1 MKKRT
6 LFFLSVCAVA
16 LNGYVVHADS
26 LEAPSQLVTVP
37 NLPGTGGQLTVVEEA
52 GQMKAILSNITGE
65 IVGVTGQFKS
75 EKNTGKTIAFTIDAS
90 GQYVAYLDRSS
101 FSDEDRT
108 FTLALTVNLIDG
120 SAHNID
126 DYSFNWVK
134 VAENTNDD
142 SDLIENTS
150 ATVASKPVSS
160 GTVVDSVEK
169 DSSSSASETQSSST
183 ASSSLAATVTD
194 SSNATTASTLT
205 STQTTSSVGSQ
216 LRSASLMRIA
226 TNSSSQTS
234 AVTKASQI
242 DQTLE
247 LKYTGSINS
256 GEVIK
261 FAVWSDENG
270 QDDIVWYNADQTGA
284 AYADLRKHRDY
295 GKYNI
300 HTYVNRNGKMVYLNE
315 IVVDVKASGT
325 VTIENVNDAKGT
337 FDVRVTNI
345 SSPKDIASVILP
357 TWSQS
362 DDLRWYEATRQSD
375 GSYKLTVNKKDH
387 QYRTGTYT
395 VHLYYKDSSGG
406 LTGVGGTTTRLTE
419 VKPTGTIT
427 IENVN
432 DAQGTFDVRV
442 TNISSPKDIA
452 SVILPTWSQS
462 DDLRWYEATRQ
473 SDGSYKLT
481 VNKKDHQYRTGTYTV
496 HLYYKDSSGGLKGV
510 GGTTTRLTEVKPTGT
525 ITIENVNDAQGTFD
539 VRVTN
544 ISSPKDIASV
554 ILPTW
559 SQSDDLRW
567 YEATRQSDGSYKLTV
582 NKKDHQYRTGT
593 YTVHLYY
600 KDSSGGLTGV
610 GGTTTRLTEVKPTG
624 TITIE
629 NVNDAKGTFDVC
641 VTNIS
646 SPKDIAS
653 VILPT
658 WSQSDDLRW
667 YEATR
672 QSDGS
677 YKLTVNKKDHQ
688 YRTGTY
694 TVHLYYKDSSG
705 GLTGAGGTTT
715 RLTEV
720 KPTGTITIENVNDAQ
735 GTFDVRVT
743 NISSPKDIASVILP
757 TWSQSDDLRWY
768 EATRQSDGS
777 YKLTVN
783 KKDHQYRTGAY
794 TVHLYYKDSSG
805 GLTGVGGTTTRLTEV
820 KPTGTITIE
829 NVNDAKG
836 TFDVRVTNISSPKDI
851 ASVILPTWSQSDD
864 LRWYEATRQSDGS
877 YKLTVNKK
885 DHQYR
890 TGTYTVHLY
899 YKDSS
904 GGLTGAGGTTTVLSE
919 VPVQRSYTVY
929 IDPGH
934 GGVDSGASY
943 GGVYEKNL
951 ALSVANKLKANL
963 IQLGY
968 QVLMTRTADYN
979 VDFKT
984 ERSKMANQSNAD
996 LFISIHFNATGLAS
1010 SNATGIETYW
1020 YQYDPEYQPKINA
1033 VMHNDPTRLAE
1044 SKILANQVQASLI
1057 SGTGAVNRGVR
1068 RETFA
1073 VLRET
1078 AIPAILVEL
1087 GFMDNPSDLQKIKQ
1101 DSYQTKLANALAQG
1115 IDNWYGAVGGKPTSG
1130 TSTQKKSTE
1139 QSQMTVSQQSFF
1151 NNILPAIQQVSQK
1164 NSIVTSVM
1172 LAQSILESGWGTSQL
1187 ATNAY
1192 NIFGIKAD
1200 SSWKGNTY
1208 TVQTKE
1214 VVNGKTITVE
1224 KQFRAYKSLLESIS
1238 DYGSFF
1244 TSTAWRIKNY
1254 ASFLQATNYETA
1266 LTSLLASGYA
1276 TDPAYAEKLKSL
1288 IQRYG
1293 LDQYD
1298 LN

>member
-75 EKNTGKTIAFTIDAS
+75 ETNTGKTIAFTIDAS
-90 GQYVAYLDRSS
+90 GQYVAYLDRTS
-101 FSDEDRT
+101 FSDEDQA
-108 FTLALTVNLIDG
+108 FTLALTANLIDG
-120 SAHNID
+120 SAHNLD

-142 SDLIENTS
+142 SDLIENTN
-150 ATVASKPVSS
+150 ATEASKPVSS
-160 GTVVDSVEK
+160 GTVVDSVEN

-183 ASSSLAATVTD
+183 ASSSLVTTVTD
-194 SSNATTASTLT
+194 SSNATSASTLT

-226 TNSSSQTS
+226 VNSSAQSS

-247 LKYTGSINS
+247 LKYTSSINS

-284 AYADLRKHRDY
+284 AYVDLRKHRDY

-325 VTIENVNDAKGT
+325 ITISNVDSQTGSFDITISNITAPRGLTKVYVPTWTEAGGQDDIKWYEANRESDGSYKLTVNKVNHKSEVGNYQIHVYYRGEDGSMTGIGATTVNLPELKASGTVTAINVNDQAGSYEVKISNVIAPKGLNK
-337 FDVRVTNI
+337 VYV
-345 SSPKDIASVILP
+345 P
-357 TWSQS
+357 TWSEAGGQDDIVWHEAERQTDGTYLAKITKSAHKNGTGKYISHVYYQS
-362 DDLRWYEATRQSD
+362 LDGSVTGIGATTVNMPELKASGTVTAINVNDQAGSYEVKISNVVAPKGIRKVFVPTWTEAGGQDDIVWHEAQLQTDGTYLAKISKSEHKNGTGKYISHVYCQSLDGTLTAIGATSITIQELKASGTISISNVDANAGSFDVTISNITAPRGLTKVYVPTWTEAGGQDDIKWHEANRQSD
-375 GSYKLTVNKKDH
+375 GSYKLTVNKAQHKNEVGNYQVHVYYRGKDGSMTGIGATTVNMPELKASGTVTAINVNDQAGSYEVKISNVVAPRGLYKVFVPTWTETGGQDDIVWH
-387 QYRTGTYT
+387 EAQLQSDGTYLAKIT
-395 VHLYYKDSSGG
+395 KSEHKNGSGIYVSHVYYRMLDGSM
-406 LTGVGGTTTRLTE
+406 LAVGGTQVE
-419 VKPTGTIT
+419 
-427 IENVN
+427 
-432 DAQGTFDVRV
+432 
-442 TNISSPKDIA
+442 
-452 SVILPTWSQS
+452 LPS
-462 DDLRWYEATRQ
+462 A
-473 SDGSYKLT
+473 
-481 VNKKDHQYRTGTYTV
+481 
-496 HLYYKDSSGGLKGV
+496 
-510 GGTTTRLTEVKPTGT
+510 
-525 ITIENVNDAQGTFD
+525 
-539 VRVTN
+539 
-544 ISSPKDIASV
+544 
-554 ILPTW
+554 
-559 SQSDDLRW
+559 
-567 YEATRQSDGSYKLTV
+567 
-582 NKKDHQYRTGT
+582 
-593 YTVHLYY
+593 
-600 KDSSGGLTGV
+600 
-610 GGTTTRLTEVKPTG
+610 
-624 TITIE
+624 
-629 NVNDAKGTFDVC
+629 
-641 VTNIS
+641 
-646 SPKDIAS
+646 
-653 VILPT
+653 
-658 WSQSDDLRW
+658 
-667 YEATR
+667 
-672 QSDGS
+672 
-677 YKLTVNKKDHQ
+677 
-688 YRTGTY
+688 
-694 TVHLYYKDSSG
+694 
-705 GLTGAGGTTT
+705 
-715 RLTEV
+715 
-720 KPTGTITIENVNDAQ
+720 
-735 GTFDVRVT
+735 
-743 NISSPKDIASVILP
+743 
-757 TWSQSDDLRWY
+757 
-768 EATRQSDGS
+768 
-777 YKLTVN
+777 
-783 KKDHQYRTGAY
+783 
-794 TVHLYYKDSSG
+794 
-805 GLTGVGGTTTRLTEV
+805 
-820 KPTGTITIE
+820 
-829 NVNDAKG
+829 
-836 TFDVRVTNISSPKDI
+836 
-851 ASVILPTWSQSDD
+851 
-864 LRWYEATRQSDGS
+864 
-877 YKLTVNKK
+877 
-885 DHQYR
+885 
-890 TGTYTVHLY
+890 
-899 YKDSS
+899 
-904 GGLTGAGGTTTVLSE
+904 
-919 VPVQRSYTVY
+919 RSYTIYV
-929 IDPGH
+929 DPGH

-1033 VMHNDPTRLAE
+1033 AMHNDLTRLDE
-1044 SKILANQVQASLI
+1044 SEILANQVQASLI

-1068 RETFA
+1068 RDTFA

-1087 GFMDNPSDLQKIKQ
+1087 GFMDNPSDLQKIKE
-1101 DSYQTKLANALAQG
+1101 DAYQTKLANALVQG

-1130 TSTQKKSTE
+1130 TYTQKKSTE
-1139 QSQMTVSQQSFF
+1139 QSQLTTSEQSFF

-1164 NSIVTSVM
+1164 KGIVTSVM

-1187 ATNAY
+1187 AKNAY

-1208 TVQTKE
+1208 TVHTKE

-1244 TSTAWRIKNY
+1244 TSTAWRTKNY
-1254 ASFLQATNYETA
+1254 ASFLQATNHETA

-1276 TDPAYAEKLKSL
+1276 TDPVYAEKLKSL

>member
-1 MKKRT
+1 MIQLSFGCVLNIDLNMGFKEEKVKKRT

-16 LNGYVVHADS
+16 LSGYVVHADS

-75 EKNTGKTIAFTIDAS
+75 ETNTGKTIAFTIDAS
-90 GQYVAYLDRSS
+90 GQYVAYLDRTS
-101 FSDEDRT
+101 FSNEDQE
-108 FTLALTVNLIDG
+108 FTLALTANLIDG
-120 SAHNID
+120 SAHNLD

-150 ATVASKPVSS
+150 ATEASKPVSS

-194 SSNATTASTLT
+194 SSKATSASTLT

-226 TNSSSQTS
+226 TNSSAQSI

-315 IVVDVKASGT
+315 IVIDVKASGT
-325 VTIENVNDAKGT
+325 VTISNVDSQTGS
-337 FDVRVTNI
+337 FDVTISNI
-345 SSPKDIASVILP
+345 TAPRGLTKVYVP
-357 TWSQS
+357 TWTEAGGQ
-362 DDLRWYEATRQSD
+362 DDIKWYEANRQSD
-375 GSYKLTVNKKDH
+375 GSYKLTVNKVNHKSEVGNYQVH
-387 QYRTGTYT
+387 VYYRGEDGSMTGIGATT
-395 VHLYYKDSSGG
+395 VNLPELKASG
-406 LTGVGGTTTRLTE
+406 TVTA
-419 VKPTGTIT
+419 I
-427 IENVN
+427 NVN
-432 DAQGTFDVRV
+432 DQTGSYEVK
-442 TNISSPKDIA
+442 ISNVIAPKGLNK
-452 SVILPTWSQS
+452 VYVPTWTEAGGQ
-462 DDLRWYEATRQ
+462 DDIVWHEAERQ
-473 SDGSYKLT
+473 SDGSYLAKIT
-481 VNKKDHQYRTGTYTV
+481 KSEHKNGTGKYISHVYYRMLDGSM
-496 HLYYKDSSGGLKGV
+496 LAV
-510 GGTTTRLTEVKPTGT
+510 GGTQVE
-525 ITIENVNDAQGTFD
+525 
-539 VRVTN
+539 
-544 ISSPKDIASV
+544 
-554 ILPTW
+554 LP
-559 SQSDDLRW
+559 S
-567 YEATRQSDGSYKLTV
+567 A
-582 NKKDHQYRTGT
+582 
-593 YTVHLYY
+593 
-600 KDSSGGLTGV
+600 
-610 GGTTTRLTEVKPTG
+610 
-624 TITIE
+624 
-629 NVNDAKGTFDVC
+629 
-641 VTNIS
+641 
-646 SPKDIAS
+646 
-653 VILPT
+653 
-658 WSQSDDLRW
+658 
-667 YEATR
+667 
-672 QSDGS
+672 
-677 YKLTVNKKDHQ
+677 
-688 YRTGTY
+688 
-694 TVHLYYKDSSG
+694 
-705 GLTGAGGTTT
+705 
-715 RLTEV
+715 
-720 KPTGTITIENVNDAQ
+720 
-735 GTFDVRVT
+735 
-743 NISSPKDIASVILP
+743 
-757 TWSQSDDLRWY
+757 
-768 EATRQSDGS
+768 
-777 YKLTVN
+777 
-783 KKDHQYRTGAY
+783 
-794 TVHLYYKDSSG
+794 
-805 GLTGVGGTTTRLTEV
+805 
-820 KPTGTITIE
+820 
-829 NVNDAKG
+829 
-836 TFDVRVTNISSPKDI
+836 
-851 ASVILPTWSQSDD
+851 
-864 LRWYEATRQSDGS
+864 
-877 YKLTVNKK
+877 
-885 DHQYR
+885 
-890 TGTYTVHLY
+890 
-899 YKDSS
+899 
-904 GGLTGAGGTTTVLSE
+904 
-919 VPVQRSYTVY
+919 RSYTIY

-934 GGVDSGASY
+934 GGGDSGASY
-943 GGVYEKNL
+943 DGVYEKNL

-968 QVLMTRTADYN
+968 QVLMTRTDDYN

-984 ERSKMANQSNAD
+984 ERSKMTNQSNAD
-996 LFISIHFNATGLAS
+996 LFISIHFNSTGSAS

-1033 VMHNDPTRLAE
+1033 AMHNDPTRLAE
-1044 SKILANQVQASLI
+1044 SEILANQVQTSLI

-1068 RETFA
+1068 RDTFA

-1087 GFMDNPSDLQKIKQ
+1087 GFMSNPSDLQKIKE
-1101 DSYQTKLANALAQG
+1101 DAYQTKLANALVQG
-1115 IDNWYGAVGGKPTSG
+1115 IDNWYGAVGSKPTSG

-1139 QSQMTVSQQSFF
+1139 QSQMTTSQQSFF
-1151 NNILPAIQQVSQK
+1151 NKILPAIQQVSQK

-1244 TSTAWRIKNY
+1244 TSTAWRMKNY

>member
-75 EKNTGKTIAFTIDAS
+75 ETNTGKTIAFTIDAS
-90 GQYVAYLDRSS
+90 GQYVAYLDRTS
-101 FSDEDRT
+101 FSNEDQA
-108 FTLALTVNLIDG
+108 FTLALTANLIDG
-120 SAHNID
+120 SAHNLD

-142 SDLIENTS
+142 SDLIENTNV
-150 ATVASKPVSS
+150 TEVSKPVSS

-169 DSSSSASETQSSST
+169 DSSSSASKTQSSST

-194 SSNATTASTLT
+194 SSNATSASTLT
-205 STQTTSSVGSQ
+205 STKTTSSVGSQ

-226 TNSSSQTS
+226 TNSSAQSS

-325 VTIENVNDAKGT
+325 ITISNVDSQTGSFDVTIS
-337 FDVRVTNI
+337 NI
-345 SSPKDIASVILP
+345 TAPRGLTKVYVP
-357 TWSQS
+357 TWTEAGGQ
-362 DDLRWYEATRQSD
+362 DDIKWYEANRESDGSYKLTVNKVNHKSEVGNYQVHVYYRGEDGRMTGIGATTVNLPELKASGTVTAINVNNQAGSYEVKISNVVAPKGIRKVFIPTWTEAGGQDDIVWHEAERQSDGSYLAKITKSAHKNGTGKYISHVYYQSLDGTLTAIGATSITIQELKASGTISISNVDANAGSFDVTISNITAPRGLTKVYVPTWTEAGGQDDIKWYEANRQSD
-375 GSYKLTVNKKDH
+375 GSYKLTVNKAQHKNEVGNYQVH
-387 QYRTGTYT
+387 VYYRGEDGSMTGIGATT
-395 VHLYYKDSSGG
+395 VNMPELKASGTISISNVDGNAGSFDITISNITAPRG
-406 LTGVGGTTTRLTE
+406 LTKVY
-419 VKPTGTIT
+419 V
-427 IENVN
+427 
-432 DAQGTFDVRV
+432 
-442 TNISSPKDIA
+442 
-452 SVILPTWSQS
+452 PTWTATGGQ
-462 DDLRWYEATRQ
+462 DDTKWYEANRQ
-473 SDGSYKLT
+473 SNGSYKLT
-481 VNKKDHQYRTGTYTV
+481 VNKAQHKNEVGNYQVHVYYRGEDGSMTGIGATSV
-496 HLYYKDSSGGLKGV
+496 DLPV
-510 GGTTTRLTEVKPTGT
+510 GGTQVE
-525 ITIENVNDAQGTFD
+525 
-539 VRVTN
+539 
-544 ISSPKDIASV
+544 
-554 ILPTW
+554 LP
-559 SQSDDLRW
+559 S
-567 YEATRQSDGSYKLTV
+567 A
-582 NKKDHQYRTGT
+582 
-593 YTVHLYY
+593 
-600 KDSSGGLTGV
+600 
-610 GGTTTRLTEVKPTG
+610 
-624 TITIE
+624 
-629 NVNDAKGTFDVC
+629 
-641 VTNIS
+641 
-646 SPKDIAS
+646 
-653 VILPT
+653 
-658 WSQSDDLRW
+658 
-667 YEATR
+667 
-672 QSDGS
+672 
-677 YKLTVNKKDHQ
+677 
-688 YRTGTY
+688 
-694 TVHLYYKDSSG
+694 
-705 GLTGAGGTTT
+705 
-715 RLTEV
+715 
-720 KPTGTITIENVNDAQ
+720 
-735 GTFDVRVT
+735 
-743 NISSPKDIASVILP
+743 
-757 TWSQSDDLRWY
+757 
-768 EATRQSDGS
+768 
-777 YKLTVN
+777 
-783 KKDHQYRTGAY
+783 
-794 TVHLYYKDSSG
+794 
-805 GLTGVGGTTTRLTEV
+805 
-820 KPTGTITIE
+820 
-829 NVNDAKG
+829 
-836 TFDVRVTNISSPKDI
+836 
-851 ASVILPTWSQSDD
+851 
-864 LRWYEATRQSDGS
+864 
-877 YKLTVNKK
+877 
-885 DHQYR
+885 
-890 TGTYTVHLY
+890 
-899 YKDSS
+899 
-904 GGLTGAGGTTTVLSE
+904 
-919 VPVQRSYTVY
+919 RSYTIY

-951 ALSVANKLKANL
+951 ALSVANKLKENL

-996 LFISIHFNATGLAS
+996 LFISIHFNATGLKVTG
-1010 SNATGIETYW
+1010 TGIETYW
-1020 YQYDPEYQPKINA
+1020 YQYDPEYQSKINA
-1033 VMHNDPTRLAE
+1033 AMHNDPTRLAE
-1044 SKILANQVQASLI
+1044 SEILANQVQASLI

-1115 IDNWYGAVGGKPTSG
+1115 IDNWYGAVGSKPTSG

-1139 QSQMTVSQQSFF
+1139 QSQMTTSQQSFF

-1293 LDQYD
+1293 MHQYD

>member
-1 MKKRT
+1 MIQLSFGCVLNIDLNMGFEEEKVKKRT

-120 SAHNID
+120 SAHNLD

-134 VAENTNDD
+134 VAENTDDD

-150 ATVASKPVSS
+150 ATEASKPVSS

-194 SSNATTASTLT
+194 SSKATSASTLT

-226 TNSSSQTS
+226 TNSGAQTS
-234 AVTKASQI
+234 VVTKASQI

-325 VTIENVNDAKGT
+325 VTISNVYSQTGS
-337 FDVRVTNI
+337 FDVTISNI
-345 SSPKDIASVILP
+345 TAPRGLSKVLVP
-357 TWSQS
+357 TWTEAGGQ
-362 DDLRWYEATRQSD
+362 DDIIWHTAERQSD
-375 GSYKLTVNKKDH
+375 GSYKVTVPNSKHK
-387 QYRTGTYT
+387 YGTGKYHIHVYYQGTDGSMTY
-395 VHLYYKDSSGG
+395 VNQ
-406 LTGVGGTTTRLTE
+406 TTTNLPESSTKR
-419 VKPTGTIT
+419 TI
-427 IENVN
+427 
-432 DAQGTFDVRV
+432 
-442 TNISSPKDIA
+442 SDI
-452 SVILPTWSQS
+452 T
-462 DDLRWYEATRQ
+462 
-473 SDGSYKLT
+473 
-481 VNKKDHQYRTGTYTV
+481 
-496 HLYYKDSSGGLKGV
+496 
-510 GGTTTRLTEVKPTGT
+510 
-525 ITIENVNDAQGTFD
+525 
-539 VRVTN
+539 
-544 ISSPKDIASV
+544 
-554 ILPTW
+554 
-559 SQSDDLRW
+559 
-567 YEATRQSDGSYKLTV
+567 
-582 NKKDHQYRTGT
+582 
-593 YTVHLYY
+593 
-600 KDSSGGLTGV
+600 
-610 GGTTTRLTEVKPTG
+610 
-624 TITIE
+624 
-629 NVNDAKGTFDVC
+629 
-641 VTNIS
+641 
-646 SPKDIAS
+646 
-653 VILPT
+653 
-658 WSQSDDLRW
+658 
-667 YEATR
+667 
-672 QSDGS
+672 
-677 YKLTVNKKDHQ
+677 
-688 YRTGTY
+688 
-694 TVHLYYKDSSG
+694 
-705 GLTGAGGTTT
+705 
-715 RLTEV
+715 
-720 KPTGTITIENVNDAQ
+720 
-735 GTFDVRVT
+735 
-743 NISSPKDIASVILP
+743 
-757 TWSQSDDLRWY
+757 
-768 EATRQSDGS
+768 
-777 YKLTVN
+777 
-783 KKDHQYRTGAY
+783 
-794 TVHLYYKDSSG
+794 
-805 GLTGVGGTTTRLTEV
+805 
-820 KPTGTITIE
+820 
-829 NVNDAKG
+829 
-836 TFDVRVTNISSPKDI
+836 
-851 ASVILPTWSQSDD
+851 
-864 LRWYEATRQSDGS
+864 
-877 YKLTVNKK
+877 
-885 DHQYR
+885 
-890 TGTYTVHLY
+890 
-899 YKDSS
+899 
-904 GGLTGAGGTTTVLSE
+904 
-919 VPVQRSYTVY
+919 RSYTVY

-943 GGVYEKNL
+943 GGVQEKNL

-984 ERSKMANQSNAD
+984 ERSQMANQSNAD
-996 LFISIHFNATGLAS
+996 LFISIHFNATGLPS
-1010 SNATGIETYW
+1010 SDATGIETYW

-1033 VMHNDPTRLAE
+1033 AMHNDPTRLAE
-1044 SKILANQVQASLI
+1044 SEILANQVQTSLI

-1068 RETFA
+1068 RDTFA

-1087 GFMDNPSDLQKIKQ
+1087 GFMDNPSDLQKINQ

-1115 IDNWYGAVGGKPTSG
+1115 IDNWYGAVGSKPTSG

-1139 QSQMTVSQQSFF
+1139 QSQMTTSQQSFF
-1151 NNILPAIQQVSQK
+1151 NKILPAIQQVSQK

-1238 DYGSFF
+1238 DYGNFF
-1244 TSTAWRIKNY
+1244 TSTAWRTKNY
-1254 ASFLQATNYETA
+1254 QRFLQATNYETA

>member
-75 EKNTGKTIAFTIDAS
+75 ETNTGKTIAFTIDAS
-90 GQYVAYLDRSS
+90 GQYVAYLDRTS
-101 FSDEDRT
+101 FSDEDQA
-108 FTLALTVNLIDG
+108 FTLALTANLIDG
-120 SAHNID
+120 SAHNLD

-142 SDLIENTS
+142 SDLIENTN
-150 ATVASKPVSS
+150 ATEASKPVSS

-194 SSNATTASTLT
+194 SSNVTSASTLT

-226 TNSSSQTS
+226 ANSSAQSS

-261 FAVWSDENG
+261 FAVWSDEKG

-284 AYADLRKHRDY
+284 AYVDLRKHRDY

-325 VTIENVNDAKGT
+325 ITISNVDSQTGSFDITISNITAPRGLTKVYVPTWTEAGGQDDIKWYEANRESDGSYKLTVNKVNHKSEVGNYQIHVYYRGEDGSMTGIGATTVNLLELKASGTVTAINVNDQAGSYEVKISNVIAPKGLNKVYVPTWTEAGGQDDIVWHEAERQTDGTYLAKITKSAHKNGT
-337 FDVRVTNI
+337 GKYISHVYYQSLDGSVTGIGATTVNMPELKASGTVTAINVNDQAGSYEVKISNVVAPKGIRKVFVPTWTEAGGQDDIVWHEAQLQTDGTYLAKISKSEHKNGTGKYISHVYCQSLDGTLTAIGATSITIQELKASGTISISNVDANAGSFDVTISNI
-345 SSPKDIASVILP
+345 TAPRGLTKVYVP
-357 TWSQS
+357 TWTEAGGQ
-362 DDLRWYEATRQSD
+362 DDIKWHEANRQSD
-375 GSYKLTVNKKDH
+375 GSYKLTVNKAQHKNEVGNYQVHVYYRGKDGSMTGIGATTVNMPELKASGTVTAINVNDQAGSYEVKISNVVAPRGLYKVFVPTWTETGGQDDIVWH
-387 QYRTGTYT
+387 EAQLQSDGTYLAKIT
-395 VHLYYKDSSGG
+395 KSEHKNGSGIYVSHVYYRMLDGSM
-406 LTGVGGTTTRLTE
+406 LAVGGTQVE
-419 VKPTGTIT
+419 
-427 IENVN
+427 
-432 DAQGTFDVRV
+432 
-442 TNISSPKDIA
+442 
-452 SVILPTWSQS
+452 LPS
-462 DDLRWYEATRQ
+462 A
-473 SDGSYKLT
+473 
-481 VNKKDHQYRTGTYTV
+481 
-496 HLYYKDSSGGLKGV
+496 
-510 GGTTTRLTEVKPTGT
+510 
-525 ITIENVNDAQGTFD
+525 
-539 VRVTN
+539 
-544 ISSPKDIASV
+544 
-554 ILPTW
+554 
-559 SQSDDLRW
+559 
-567 YEATRQSDGSYKLTV
+567 
-582 NKKDHQYRTGT
+582 
-593 YTVHLYY
+593 
-600 KDSSGGLTGV
+600 
-610 GGTTTRLTEVKPTG
+610 
-624 TITIE
+624 
-629 NVNDAKGTFDVC
+629 
-641 VTNIS
+641 
-646 SPKDIAS
+646 
-653 VILPT
+653 
-658 WSQSDDLRW
+658 
-667 YEATR
+667 
-672 QSDGS
+672 
-677 YKLTVNKKDHQ
+677 
-688 YRTGTY
+688 
-694 TVHLYYKDSSG
+694 
-705 GLTGAGGTTT
+705 
-715 RLTEV
+715 
-720 KPTGTITIENVNDAQ
+720 
-735 GTFDVRVT
+735 
-743 NISSPKDIASVILP
+743 
-757 TWSQSDDLRWY
+757 
-768 EATRQSDGS
+768 
-777 YKLTVN
+777 
-783 KKDHQYRTGAY
+783 
-794 TVHLYYKDSSG
+794 
-805 GLTGVGGTTTRLTEV
+805 
-820 KPTGTITIE
+820 
-829 NVNDAKG
+829 
-836 TFDVRVTNISSPKDI
+836 
-851 ASVILPTWSQSDD
+851 
-864 LRWYEATRQSDGS
+864 
-877 YKLTVNKK
+877 
-885 DHQYR
+885 
-890 TGTYTVHLY
+890 
-899 YKDSS
+899 
-904 GGLTGAGGTTTVLSE
+904 
-919 VPVQRSYTVY
+919 RSYTIYV
-929 IDPGH
+929 DPGH

-1033 VMHNDPTRLAE
+1033 AMHNDLTRLDE
-1044 SKILANQVQASLI
+1044 SEILANQVQASLI

-1068 RETFA
+1068 RDTFA

-1087 GFMDNPSDLQKIKQ
+1087 GFMDNPSDLQKIKE
-1101 DSYQTKLANALAQG
+1101 DAYQTKLANALVQG

-1130 TSTQKKSTE
+1130 TYTQKKSTE
-1139 QSQMTVSQQSFF
+1139 QSQLTTSEQSFF

-1164 NSIVTSVM
+1164 KGIVTSVM

-1187 ATNAY
+1187 AKNAY

-1208 TVQTKE
+1208 TVHTKE

-1244 TSTAWRIKNY
+1244 TSTAWRTKNY
-1254 ASFLQATNYETA
+1254 ASFLQATNHETA

-1276 TDPAYAEKLKSL
+1276 TDPVYAEKLKSL

>member
-1 MKKRT
+1 MIQLSFGCVLNIDLNMGFEEEKVKKRT

-16 LNGYVVHADS
+16 LSGYVVHADS

-52 GQMKAILSNITGE
+52 GQIKAILSNITGE

-75 EKNTGKTIAFTIDAS
+75 EMNTGKTIAFTIDAS

-120 SAHNID
+120 SAHNLD

-134 VAENTNDD
+134 VAENTDDD

-150 ATVASKPVSS
+150 ATEASKPVSS

-183 ASSSLAATVTD
+183 ANSSLAATVTD

-226 TNSSSQTS
+226 TNSGTQTS

-325 VTIENVNDAKGT
+325 VTISNVDSQTGS
-337 FDVRVTNI
+337 FDVTISNI
-345 SSPKDIASVILP
+345 TAPRGLTKVYVP
-357 TWSQS
+357 TWTEAGGQ
-362 DDLRWYEATRQSD
+362 DDIKWYEANRQSD
-375 GSYKLTVNKKDH
+375 GSYKLTVNKINHKSEVGNYQVH
-387 QYRTGTYT
+387 VYYRGEDGSMTGIGATT
-395 VHLYYKDSSGG
+395 VNLPELKESG
-406 LTGVGGTTTRLTE
+406 TVTA
-419 VKPTGTIT
+419 I
-427 IENVN
+427 NVN
-432 DAQGTFDVRV
+432 DQAGSYEVK
-442 TNISSPKDIA
+442 ISNVIAPKGLNK
-452 SVILPTWSQS
+452 VYVPTWTEAGGQ
-462 DDLRWYEATRQ
+462 DDIVWHEAERQ
-473 SDGSYKLT
+473 SDGSYLAKITKSEHKNGTGKYISHVYYQGLEGTLT
-481 VNKKDHQYRTGTYTV
+481 AIGATSITLPELKASGTVTAINVNDQAGSYEVKISNVVAPKGIRKIFVPTWTEAGGQDDIVWHEAQLQTDGTYLVKITKSEHKNGIGKYISHV
-496 HLYYKDSSGGLKGV
+496 YYQGLDGTLTAIGATSITLPELKTSGTITAINVNDQAGSYEVKISNVIAPKGLNKVYVPTWTEAGDQDDIVWHEAQLQSDGTYLAKITKSEHKNESGIYVSHVYYRMLDGSMLAV
-510 GGTTTRLTEVKPTGT
+510 GGTQVE
-525 ITIENVNDAQGTFD
+525 
-539 VRVTN
+539 
-544 ISSPKDIASV
+544 
-554 ILPTW
+554 LP
-559 SQSDDLRW
+559 S
-567 YEATRQSDGSYKLTV
+567 A
-582 NKKDHQYRTGT
+582 
-593 YTVHLYY
+593 
-600 KDSSGGLTGV
+600 
-610 GGTTTRLTEVKPTG
+610 
-624 TITIE
+624 
-629 NVNDAKGTFDVC
+629 
-641 VTNIS
+641 
-646 SPKDIAS
+646 
-653 VILPT
+653 
-658 WSQSDDLRW
+658 
-667 YEATR
+667 
-672 QSDGS
+672 
-677 YKLTVNKKDHQ
+677 
-688 YRTGTY
+688 
-694 TVHLYYKDSSG
+694 
-705 GLTGAGGTTT
+705 
-715 RLTEV
+715 
-720 KPTGTITIENVNDAQ
+720 
-735 GTFDVRVT
+735 
-743 NISSPKDIASVILP
+743 
-757 TWSQSDDLRWY
+757 
-768 EATRQSDGS
+768 
-777 YKLTVN
+777 
-783 KKDHQYRTGAY
+783 
-794 TVHLYYKDSSG
+794 
-805 GLTGVGGTTTRLTEV
+805 
-820 KPTGTITIE
+820 
-829 NVNDAKG
+829 
-836 TFDVRVTNISSPKDI
+836 
-851 ASVILPTWSQSDD
+851 
-864 LRWYEATRQSDGS
+864 
-877 YKLTVNKK
+877 
-885 DHQYR
+885 
-890 TGTYTVHLY
+890 
-899 YKDSS
+899 
-904 GGLTGAGGTTTVLSE
+904 
-919 VPVQRSYTVY
+919 RSYTIY

-968 QVLMTRTADYN
+968 QVLMTRTDDYS

-984 ERSKMANQSNAD
+984 ERSQMANQSNAD
-996 LFISIHFNATGLAS
+996 LFISIHFNATGLPS
-1010 SNATGIETYW
+1010 SDATGIETYW
-1020 YQYDPEYQPKINA
+1020 YQDDPEYQPKINA
-1033 VMHNDPTRLAE
+1033 TMHNDPTRLAE
-1044 SKILANQVQASLI
+1044 SEILANQVQTSLI

-1068 RETFA
+1068 RDTFA

-1087 GFMDNPSDLQKIKQ
+1087 GFMDNPSDLQKINQ

-1115 IDNWYGAVGGKPTSG
+1115 IDNWYGAVGSKPTSG

-1139 QSQMTVSQQSFF
+1139 QSQMTTSQQSFF
-1151 NNILPAIQQVSQK
+1151 NKILPAIQQVSQK

-1288 IQRYG
+1288 IQQYG

-1298 LN
+1298 

>member
-1 MKKRT
+1 MIQLSFGCVLNIDLNMGFEEEKVKKRT

-37 NLPGTGGQLTVVEEA
+37 NLPGTGGQLAVVEEA
-52 GQMKAILSNITGE
+52 GQMKAVLSNITGE
-65 IVGVTGQFKS
+65 IVGVTSQFKS
-75 EKNTGKTIAFTIDAS
+75 ETNTGKTIAFTIDAS
-90 GQYVAYLDRSS
+90 GQYVAYLDRTS
-101 FSDEDRT
+101 FSNEDQA
-108 FTLALTVNLIDG
+108 FTLALTANLIDG
-120 SAHNID
+120 SAHNLD

-134 VAENTNDD
+134 VAENTDDD

-150 ATVASKPVSS
+150 ATETSKPVSS

-169 DSSSSASETQSSST
+169 DSSSSASEIQSSST

-194 SSNATTASTLT
+194 SSKVTSASTMT

-226 TNSSSQTS
+226 TNSSAQYS

-284 AYADLRKHRDY
+284 AYVDLRKHRDY

-325 VTIENVNDAKGT
+325 ITISNVDSQTGSFDVTIS
-337 FDVRVTNI
+337 NI
-345 SSPKDIASVILP
+345 TAPRGLTKVYVP
-357 TWSQS
+357 TWTEAGGQ
-362 DDLRWYEATRQSD
+362 DDIKWYEANRQSD
-375 GSYKLTVNKKDH
+375 GSYKLTVNKAQHKNEVGNYQVH
-387 QYRTGTYT
+387 VYYRGEDGSMTGIGATS
-395 VHLYYKDSSGG
+395 VDLP
-406 LTGVGGTTTRLTE
+406 VGGTQVE
-419 VKPTGTIT
+419 
-427 IENVN
+427 
-432 DAQGTFDVRV
+432 
-442 TNISSPKDIA
+442 
-452 SVILPTWSQS
+452 LPS
-462 DDLRWYEATRQ
+462 A
-473 SDGSYKLT
+473 
-481 VNKKDHQYRTGTYTV
+481 
-496 HLYYKDSSGGLKGV
+496 
-510 GGTTTRLTEVKPTGT
+510 
-525 ITIENVNDAQGTFD
+525 
-539 VRVTN
+539 
-544 ISSPKDIASV
+544 
-554 ILPTW
+554 
-559 SQSDDLRW
+559 
-567 YEATRQSDGSYKLTV
+567 
-582 NKKDHQYRTGT
+582 
-593 YTVHLYY
+593 
-600 KDSSGGLTGV
+600 
-610 GGTTTRLTEVKPTG
+610 
-624 TITIE
+624 
-629 NVNDAKGTFDVC
+629 
-641 VTNIS
+641 
-646 SPKDIAS
+646 
-653 VILPT
+653 
-658 WSQSDDLRW
+658 
-667 YEATR
+667 
-672 QSDGS
+672 
-677 YKLTVNKKDHQ
+677 
-688 YRTGTY
+688 
-694 TVHLYYKDSSG
+694 
-705 GLTGAGGTTT
+705 
-715 RLTEV
+715 
-720 KPTGTITIENVNDAQ
+720 
-735 GTFDVRVT
+735 
-743 NISSPKDIASVILP
+743 
-757 TWSQSDDLRWY
+757 
-768 EATRQSDGS
+768 
-777 YKLTVN
+777 
-783 KKDHQYRTGAY
+783 
-794 TVHLYYKDSSG
+794 
-805 GLTGVGGTTTRLTEV
+805 
-820 KPTGTITIE
+820 
-829 NVNDAKG
+829 
-836 TFDVRVTNISSPKDI
+836 
-851 ASVILPTWSQSDD
+851 
-864 LRWYEATRQSDGS
+864 
-877 YKLTVNKK
+877 
-885 DHQYR
+885 
-890 TGTYTVHLY
+890 
-899 YKDSS
+899 
-904 GGLTGAGGTTTVLSE
+904 
-919 VPVQRSYTVY
+919 RSYTIY

-951 ALSVANKLKANL
+951 ALSVANKLKENL

-984 ERSKMANQSNAD
+984 ERSQMANQSNAD

-1033 VMHNDPTRLAE
+1033 AMHNDPTRLAE
-1044 SKILANQVQASLI
+1044 SEILANQVQASLI

-1087 GFMDNPSDLQKIKQ
+1087 GFMDNPSDLQKIKE
-1101 DSYQTKLANALAQG
+1101 DAYQTKLANALAQG
-1115 IDNWYGAVGGKPTSG
+1115 IDNWYGAVGSKPTSG

-1139 QSQMTVSQQSFF
+1139 QSQMTTSQQSFF
-1151 NNILPAIQQVSQK
+1151 NKILPAIQQVSQK

>member
-16 LNGYVVHADS
+16 LSGYVVHADS

-75 EKNTGKTIAFTIDAS
+75 EMNTGKTIAFTIDAS

-120 SAHNID
+120 SAHNLD

-134 VAENTNDD
+134 VAENTDDD

-150 ATVASKPVSS
+150 ATEASKPVSS

-183 ASSSLAATVTD
+183 ANSSLAATVTD

-226 TNSSSQTS
+226 TNSGTQTS

-325 VTIENVNDAKGT
+325 VTISNVDSQTGS
-337 FDVRVTNI
+337 FDVTISNI
-345 SSPKDIASVILP
+345 TAPRGLTKVYVP
-357 TWSQS
+357 TWTEAGGQ
-362 DDLRWYEATRQSD
+362 DDIKWYEANRQSD
-375 GSYKLTVNKKDH
+375 GSYKLTVNKVNHKSEVGNYQVH
-387 QYRTGTYT
+387 VYYRGEDGSMTGIGATT
-395 VHLYYKDSSGG
+395 VNLPELKESG
-406 LTGVGGTTTRLTE
+406 TVTA
-419 VKPTGTIT
+419 I
-427 IENVN
+427 NVN
-432 DAQGTFDVRV
+432 DQAGSYEVK
-442 TNISSPKDIA
+442 ISNVITPKGLNK
-452 SVILPTWSQS
+452 VYVPTWTEAGGQ
-462 DDLRWYEATRQ
+462 DDIVWHEAERQ
-473 SDGSYKLT
+473 SDGSYLAKITKSEHKNGTGKYISHVYYQGLEGTLT
-481 VNKKDHQYRTGTYTV
+481 AIGATSITLPELKASGTVTAINVNDQAGSYEVKISNVVAPKGIRKIFVPTWTEAGGQDDIVWHEAQLQTDGTYLVKITKSEHKNGIGKYISHV
-496 HLYYKDSSGGLKGV
+496 YYQGLDGTLTAIGATSITLPELKTSGTITAINVNDQAGSYEVKISNVIAPKGLNKVYVPTWTEAGDQDDIVWHEAQLQSDGTYLAKITKSEHKNESGIYVSHVYYRMLDGSMLAV
-510 GGTTTRLTEVKPTGT
+510 GGTQVE
-525 ITIENVNDAQGTFD
+525 
-539 VRVTN
+539 
-544 ISSPKDIASV
+544 
-554 ILPTW
+554 LP
-559 SQSDDLRW
+559 S
-567 YEATRQSDGSYKLTV
+567 A
-582 NKKDHQYRTGT
+582 
-593 YTVHLYY
+593 
-600 KDSSGGLTGV
+600 
-610 GGTTTRLTEVKPTG
+610 
-624 TITIE
+624 
-629 NVNDAKGTFDVC
+629 
-641 VTNIS
+641 
-646 SPKDIAS
+646 
-653 VILPT
+653 
-658 WSQSDDLRW
+658 
-667 YEATR
+667 
-672 QSDGS
+672 
-677 YKLTVNKKDHQ
+677 
-688 YRTGTY
+688 
-694 TVHLYYKDSSG
+694 
-705 GLTGAGGTTT
+705 
-715 RLTEV
+715 
-720 KPTGTITIENVNDAQ
+720 
-735 GTFDVRVT
+735 
-743 NISSPKDIASVILP
+743 
-757 TWSQSDDLRWY
+757 
-768 EATRQSDGS
+768 
-777 YKLTVN
+777 
-783 KKDHQYRTGAY
+783 
-794 TVHLYYKDSSG
+794 
-805 GLTGVGGTTTRLTEV
+805 
-820 KPTGTITIE
+820 
-829 NVNDAKG
+829 
-836 TFDVRVTNISSPKDI
+836 
-851 ASVILPTWSQSDD
+851 
-864 LRWYEATRQSDGS
+864 
-877 YKLTVNKK
+877 
-885 DHQYR
+885 
-890 TGTYTVHLY
+890 
-899 YKDSS
+899 
-904 GGLTGAGGTTTVLSE
+904 
-919 VPVQRSYTVY
+919 RSYTIY

-984 ERSKMANQSNAD
+984 ERPQMANQSNAD
-996 LFISIHFNATGLAS
+996 LFISIHFNATGLPS
-1010 SNATGIETYW
+1010 SDATGIETYW

-1033 VMHNDPTRLAE
+1033 AMHNDPTRLAE
-1044 SKILANQVQASLI
+1044 SQILANQVQTSLI

-1068 RETFA
+1068 RDTFA

-1087 GFMDNPSDLQKIKQ
+1087 GFMDNPSDLQKINQ

-1115 IDNWYGAVGGKPTSG
+1115 IDNWYGAVGSKPTSG

-1139 QSQMTVSQQSFF
+1139 QSQMTTSQQSFF
-1151 NNILPAIQQVSQK
+1151 NKILPAIQQVSQK

-1288 IQRYG
+1288 IQQYG

-1298 LN
+1298 

>member
-1 MKKRT
+1 MIQLSFGCVLNIDLNMGFEEEKVKKRT

-26 LEAPSQLVTVP
+26 LEAPSQLITVP
-37 NLPGTGGQLTVVEEA
+37 NLPGTGGQLAVVEEA
-52 GQMKAILSNITGE
+52 GQMKAVLSNITGE

-75 EKNTGKTIAFTIDAS
+75 ETNTGKTIAFTIDAS
-90 GQYVAYLDRSS
+90 GQYVAYLDRTS
-101 FSDEDRT
+101 FSDEDQA
-108 FTLALTVNLIDG
+108 FTLALTANLIDG
-120 SAHNID
+120 SAHNLD

-142 SDLIENTS
+142 SDLIENTN
-150 ATVASKPVSS
+150 ATEASKPVSS

-194 SSNATTASTLT
+194 SSNATSASTLT

-226 TNSSSQTS
+226 TNSSAQSS

-315 IVVDVKASGT
+315 IVVDVKVSGT
-325 VTIENVNDAKGT
+325 VTISNVDSQTGS
-337 FDVRVTNI
+337 FDVHITNV
-345 SSPKDIASVILP
+345 SAPRGLTKVLVP
-357 TWSQS
+357 TWTEAGGQ
-362 DDLRWYEATRQSD
+362 DDIKWYEANRQSD
-375 GSYKLTVNKKDH
+375 GSYKLTVNKVNHKSEVGNYQVH
-387 QYRTGTYT
+387 VYYRGEDGSMIGIGATTVNLPALKASGTVTAINLNDQAGSY
-395 VHLYYKDSSGG
+395 
-406 LTGVGGTTTRLTE
+406 E
-419 VKPTGTIT
+419 VKIS
-427 IENVN
+427 NVV
-432 DAQGTFDVRV
+432 A
-442 TNISSPKDIA
+442 PKGIRK
-452 SVILPTWSQS
+452 VFIPTWTEAGGQ
-462 DDLRWYEATRQ
+462 DDIVWHEAERQ
-473 SDGSYKLT
+473 SDGSYLAKITKSAHKNGTGKYISHVYFQGLDGSMTGIGATTATIQELKASGT
-481 VNKKDHQYRTGTYTV
+481 VTA
-496 HLYYKDSSGGLKGV
+496 
-510 GGTTTRLTEVKPTGT
+510 
-525 ITIENVNDAQGTFD
+525 INVNDQ
-539 VRVTN
+539 
-544 ISSPKDIASV
+544 P
-554 ILPTW
+554 
-559 SQSDDLRW
+559 
-567 YEATRQSDGSYKLTV
+567 
-582 NKKDHQYRTGT
+582 
-593 YTVHLYY
+593 
-600 KDSSGGLTGV
+600 GGY
-610 GGTTTRLTEVKPTG
+610 EVK
-624 TITIE
+624 IS
-629 NVNDAKGTFDVC
+629 NVVAPVE
-641 VTNIS
+641 
-646 SPKDIAS
+646 
-653 VILPT
+653 LP
-658 WSQSDDLRW
+658 S
-667 YEATR
+667 A
-672 QSDGS
+672 
-677 YKLTVNKKDHQ
+677 
-688 YRTGTY
+688 
-694 TVHLYYKDSSG
+694 
-705 GLTGAGGTTT
+705 
-715 RLTEV
+715 
-720 KPTGTITIENVNDAQ
+720 
-735 GTFDVRVT
+735 
-743 NISSPKDIASVILP
+743 
-757 TWSQSDDLRWY
+757 
-768 EATRQSDGS
+768 
-777 YKLTVN
+777 
-783 KKDHQYRTGAY
+783 
-794 TVHLYYKDSSG
+794 
-805 GLTGVGGTTTRLTEV
+805 
-820 KPTGTITIE
+820 
-829 NVNDAKG
+829 
-836 TFDVRVTNISSPKDI
+836 
-851 ASVILPTWSQSDD
+851 
-864 LRWYEATRQSDGS
+864 
-877 YKLTVNKK
+877 
-885 DHQYR
+885 
-890 TGTYTVHLY
+890 
-899 YKDSS
+899 
-904 GGLTGAGGTTTVLSE
+904 
-919 VPVQRSYTVY
+919 RSYTIY

-951 ALSVANKLKANL
+951 ALSVANKLKENL

-984 ERSKMANQSNAD
+984 ERSQMANQSNAD

-1033 VMHNDPTRLAE
+1033 AMHNDPTRLAE
-1044 SKILANQVQASLI
+1044 SEILANQVQTSLI
-1057 SGTGAVNRGVR
+1057 SETGAVNRGVR
-1068 RETFA
+1068 RDTFA

-1078 AIPAILVEL
+1078 AIPAIVVEL
-1087 GFMDNPSDLQKIKQ
+1087 GFMSNPSDLQKIKE
-1101 DSYQTKLANALAQG
+1101 DAYQTKLANALAQG
-1115 IDNWYGAVGGKPTSG
+1115 IDNWYGAVGSKPTSG

-1139 QSQMTVSQQSFF
+1139 QSQMTTSQQSFF
-1151 NNILPAIQQVSQK
+1151 NKILPAIQQVSQK

-1244 TSTAWRIKNY
+1244 TSTAWRMKNY

>member
-1 MKKRT
+1 MIQLSFGVVLNIDLNMGFEEEKVKKRT

-75 EKNTGKTIAFTIDAS
+75 ETNTGKTIAFTIDAS
-90 GQYVAYLDRSS
+90 GQYVAYLDRTS
-101 FSDEDRT
+101 FSNEDQA

-120 SAHNID
+120 SAHNLD
-126 DYSFNWVK
+126 DYSFNWVT

-150 ATVASKPVSS
+150 VTETSKPASS

-183 ASSSLAATVTD
+183 ASFSLAATVTD
-194 SSNATTASTLT
+194 SSNVTSASTLT

-226 TNSSSQTS
+226 TNSSAQSS

-315 IVVDVKASGT
+315 IVVDVKVSGT
-325 VTIENVNDAKGT
+325 VTISNVDSQTGS
-337 FDVRVTNI
+337 FDVHITNV
-345 SSPKDIASVILP
+345 SAPRGLTKVLVP
-357 TWSQS
+357 TWTEAGGQ
-362 DDLRWYEATRQSD
+362 DDIKWYEANRQSD
-375 GSYKLTVNKKDH
+375 GSYKLTVNKVNHKSEVGNYQVH
-387 QYRTGTYT
+387 VYYRGEDGSMIGIGATTVNLPALKASGTVTAINLNDQAGSY
-395 VHLYYKDSSGG
+395 
-406 LTGVGGTTTRLTE
+406 E
-419 VKPTGTIT
+419 VKIS
-427 IENVN
+427 NVV
-432 DAQGTFDVRV
+432 A
-442 TNISSPKDIA
+442 PKGIRK
-452 SVILPTWSQS
+452 VFIPTWTEAGGQ
-462 DDLRWYEATRQ
+462 DDIVWHEAERQ
-473 SDGSYKLT
+473 SDGSYLAKITKSAHKNGTGKYISHVYFQGLDGSMTGIGATTATIQELKASGT
-481 VNKKDHQYRTGTYTV
+481 VTA
-496 HLYYKDSSGGLKGV
+496 
-510 GGTTTRLTEVKPTGT
+510 
-525 ITIENVNDAQGTFD
+525 INVNDQ
-539 VRVTN
+539 
-544 ISSPKDIASV
+544 P
-554 ILPTW
+554 
-559 SQSDDLRW
+559 
-567 YEATRQSDGSYKLTV
+567 
-582 NKKDHQYRTGT
+582 
-593 YTVHLYY
+593 
-600 KDSSGGLTGV
+600 GGY
-610 GGTTTRLTEVKPTG
+610 EVK
-624 TITIE
+624 IS
-629 NVNDAKGTFDVC
+629 NVVAPVE
-641 VTNIS
+641 
-646 SPKDIAS
+646 
-653 VILPT
+653 LP
-658 WSQSDDLRW
+658 S
-667 YEATR
+667 A
-672 QSDGS
+672 
-677 YKLTVNKKDHQ
+677 
-688 YRTGTY
+688 
-694 TVHLYYKDSSG
+694 
-705 GLTGAGGTTT
+705 
-715 RLTEV
+715 
-720 KPTGTITIENVNDAQ
+720 
-735 GTFDVRVT
+735 
-743 NISSPKDIASVILP
+743 
-757 TWSQSDDLRWY
+757 
-768 EATRQSDGS
+768 
-777 YKLTVN
+777 
-783 KKDHQYRTGAY
+783 
-794 TVHLYYKDSSG
+794 
-805 GLTGVGGTTTRLTEV
+805 
-820 KPTGTITIE
+820 
-829 NVNDAKG
+829 
-836 TFDVRVTNISSPKDI
+836 
-851 ASVILPTWSQSDD
+851 
-864 LRWYEATRQSDGS
+864 
-877 YKLTVNKK
+877 
-885 DHQYR
+885 
-890 TGTYTVHLY
+890 
-899 YKDSS
+899 
-904 GGLTGAGGTTTVLSE
+904 
-919 VPVQRSYTVY
+919 RSYTIY

-943 GGVYEKNL
+943 GGVQEKNL
-951 ALSVANKLKANL
+951 TLSVANQLKANL

-1033 VMHNDPTRLAE
+1033 AMHNDPTRLAE
-1044 SKILANQVQASLI
+1044 SEILANQVQTSLI
-1057 SGTGAVNRGVR
+1057 SETGAVNRGVR
-1068 RETFA
+1068 RDTFA

-1078 AIPAILVEL
+1078 AIPAIVVEL
-1087 GFMDNPSDLQKIKQ
+1087 GFMSNPSDLQKIKE
-1101 DSYQTKLANALAQG
+1101 DAYQTKLANALAQG
-1115 IDNWYGAVGGKPTSG
+1115 IDNWYGAVGSKPTSG
-1130 TSTQKKSTE
+1130 TSIQKKSTQ
-1139 QSQMTVSQQSFF
+1139 QSQMTTSQQSFF

-1244 TSTAWRIKNY
+1244 TSTAWRMKNY

>member
-1 MKKRT
+1 MIQLSFGCVLNIDLNMGFEEEKVKKRT

-16 LNGYVVHADS
+16 LSGYVVHADS

-52 GQMKAILSNITGE
+52 GQIKAILSNITGE

-75 EKNTGKTIAFTIDAS
+75 EMNTGKTIAFTIDAS

-120 SAHNID
+120 SAHNLD

-134 VAENTNDD
+134 VAENTDDD

-150 ATVASKPVSS
+150 ATEASKPVSS

-183 ASSSLAATVTD
+183 ANSSLAATVTD

-226 TNSSSQTS
+226 TNSGTQTS

-325 VTIENVNDAKGT
+325 VTISNVDSQTGS
-337 FDVRVTNI
+337 FDVTISNI
-345 SSPKDIASVILP
+345 TAPRGLTKVYVP
-357 TWSQS
+357 TWTEAGGQ
-362 DDLRWYEATRQSD
+362 DDIKWYEANRQSD
-375 GSYKLTVNKKDH
+375 GSYKLTVNKINHKSEVGNYQVH
-387 QYRTGTYT
+387 VYYRGEDGSMTGIGATT
-395 VHLYYKDSSGG
+395 VNLPELKESG
-406 LTGVGGTTTRLTE
+406 TVTA
-419 VKPTGTIT
+419 I
-427 IENVN
+427 NVN
-432 DAQGTFDVRV
+432 DQAGSYEVK
-442 TNISSPKDIA
+442 ISNVIAPKGLNK
-452 SVILPTWSQS
+452 VYVPTWTEAGGQ
-462 DDLRWYEATRQ
+462 DDIVWHEAERQ
-473 SDGSYKLT
+473 SDGSYLAKITKSEHKNGTGKYISHVYYQGLEGTLT
-481 VNKKDHQYRTGTYTV
+481 AIGATSITLPELKASGTVTAINVNDQAGSYEVKISNVVAPKGIRKIFVPTWTEAGGQDDIVWHEAQLQTDGTYLVKITKSEHKNGIGKYISHV
-496 HLYYKDSSGGLKGV
+496 YYQGLDGTLTAIGATSITLPELKTSGTITAINVNDQAGSYEVKISNVIAPKGLNKVYVPTWTEAGDQDDIVWHEAQLQLDGTYLAKITKSEHKNESGIYVSHVYYRMLDGSMLAV
-510 GGTTTRLTEVKPTGT
+510 GGTQVE
-525 ITIENVNDAQGTFD
+525 
-539 VRVTN
+539 
-544 ISSPKDIASV
+544 
-554 ILPTW
+554 LP
-559 SQSDDLRW
+559 S
-567 YEATRQSDGSYKLTV
+567 A
-582 NKKDHQYRTGT
+582 
-593 YTVHLYY
+593 
-600 KDSSGGLTGV
+600 
-610 GGTTTRLTEVKPTG
+610 
-624 TITIE
+624 
-629 NVNDAKGTFDVC
+629 
-641 VTNIS
+641 
-646 SPKDIAS
+646 
-653 VILPT
+653 
-658 WSQSDDLRW
+658 
-667 YEATR
+667 
-672 QSDGS
+672 
-677 YKLTVNKKDHQ
+677 
-688 YRTGTY
+688 
-694 TVHLYYKDSSG
+694 
-705 GLTGAGGTTT
+705 
-715 RLTEV
+715 
-720 KPTGTITIENVNDAQ
+720 
-735 GTFDVRVT
+735 
-743 NISSPKDIASVILP
+743 
-757 TWSQSDDLRWY
+757 
-768 EATRQSDGS
+768 
-777 YKLTVN
+777 
-783 KKDHQYRTGAY
+783 
-794 TVHLYYKDSSG
+794 
-805 GLTGVGGTTTRLTEV
+805 
-820 KPTGTITIE
+820 
-829 NVNDAKG
+829 
-836 TFDVRVTNISSPKDI
+836 
-851 ASVILPTWSQSDD
+851 
-864 LRWYEATRQSDGS
+864 
-877 YKLTVNKK
+877 
-885 DHQYR
+885 
-890 TGTYTVHLY
+890 
-899 YKDSS
+899 
-904 GGLTGAGGTTTVLSE
+904 
-919 VPVQRSYTVY
+919 RSYTIY

-984 ERSKMANQSNAD
+984 ERSQMANQSNAD
-996 LFISIHFNATGLAS
+996 LFISIHFNATGLPS
-1010 SNATGIETYW
+1010 SDATGIETYW

-1033 VMHNDPTRLAE
+1033 AMHNDPTRLAE
-1044 SKILANQVQASLI
+1044 SEILANQVQTSLI

-1068 RETFA
+1068 RDTFA

-1078 AIPAILVEL
+1078 AFPAILVEL
-1087 GFMDNPSDLQKIKQ
+1087 GFMDNPSDLQKINQ

-1115 IDNWYGAVGGKPTSG
+1115 IDNWYGAVGSKPTSG

-1139 QSQMTVSQQSFF
+1139 QSQMTTSQQSFF
-1151 NNILPAIQQVSQK
+1151 NKILPAIQQVSQK

-1288 IQRYG
+1288 IQQYG

-1298 LN
+1298 

>member
-37 NLPGTGGQLTVVEEA
+37 NLPGTGGQLAVVEEA

-75 EKNTGKTIAFTIDAS
+75 ETNTGKTIAFTIDAS

-120 SAHNID
+120 SAHNLD

-134 VAENTNDD
+134 VSENTNDD

-150 ATVASKPVSS
+150 ATEASKPVSS

-194 SSNATTASTLT
+194 SSKAKSASTLT

-226 TNSSSQTS
+226 TNSSAQSI

-315 IVVDVKASGT
+315 IVIDVKASGT
-325 VTIENVNDAKGT
+325 VTISNVDSQTGS
-337 FDVRVTNI
+337 FDVTISNI
-345 SSPKDIASVILP
+345 TAPRGLTKVYVP
-357 TWSQS
+357 TWTEAGGQ
-362 DDLRWYEATRQSD
+362 DDIKWYEANRQSD
-375 GSYKLTVNKKDH
+375 GSYKLTVNKVNHKNEVGD
-387 QYRTGTYT
+387 YNI
-395 VHLYYKDSSGG
+395 HLYYRDESGKLAYITETVVQLPANKISG
-406 LTGVGGTTTRLTE
+406 SLVVSNMDLKTGSF
-419 VKPTGTIT
+419 K
-427 IENVN
+427 
-432 DAQGTFDVRV
+432 VRV
-442 TNISSPKDIA
+442 TNISSPTTISRILVPTWTETNGQDDIKWYVA
-452 SVILPTWSQS
+452 SRESDGSYSITVNKANHKFEIGDYNLHLYYQANDGSLQYVNETVVNLPSAKASGDISVSDINEQNGSFNVRITNVSSPVGLNQVLVPVWTESNGQDDIKWYIANRQTDGSYLLKVNKSQHKSETGKYNIHVYYRGEDGNLTYVNETTAILPEAKSSGKISVIEKDDVRGIFKVRITDVVAPNTLTNVIIPTWTESAGQ
-462 DDLRWYEATRQ
+462 DDIKWYEASRQ
-473 SDGSYKLT
+473 SDGSYLIT
-481 VNKKDHQYRTGTYTV
+481 VNKNQHDFETGIYNVHVYYRDSDGKLIFVGATTTELAASKSSGKLSVSSVDSKSGTFSLKVSNIVSSPSLARVEVVVWTQSDASDKKSYSATLQKDGTYSV
-496 HLYYKDSSGGLKGV
+496 QVDKSNHNDFYGDYQVSVYYVYSDYKDFVASSV
-510 GGTTTRLTEVKPTGT
+510 
-525 ITIENVNDAQGTFD
+525 VN
-539 VRVTN
+539 
-544 ISSPKDIASV
+544 
-554 ILPTW
+554 LP
-559 SQSDDLRW
+559 S
-567 YEATRQSDGSYKLTV
+567 A
-582 NKKDHQYRTGT
+582 
-593 YTVHLYY
+593 
-600 KDSSGGLTGV
+600 
-610 GGTTTRLTEVKPTG
+610 
-624 TITIE
+624 
-629 NVNDAKGTFDVC
+629 
-641 VTNIS
+641 
-646 SPKDIAS
+646 
-653 VILPT
+653 
-658 WSQSDDLRW
+658 
-667 YEATR
+667 
-672 QSDGS
+672 
-677 YKLTVNKKDHQ
+677 
-688 YRTGTY
+688 
-694 TVHLYYKDSSG
+694 
-705 GLTGAGGTTT
+705 
-715 RLTEV
+715 
-720 KPTGTITIENVNDAQ
+720 
-735 GTFDVRVT
+735 
-743 NISSPKDIASVILP
+743 
-757 TWSQSDDLRWY
+757 
-768 EATRQSDGS
+768 
-777 YKLTVN
+777 
-783 KKDHQYRTGAY
+783 
-794 TVHLYYKDSSG
+794 
-805 GLTGVGGTTTRLTEV
+805 
-820 KPTGTITIE
+820 
-829 NVNDAKG
+829 
-836 TFDVRVTNISSPKDI
+836 
-851 ASVILPTWSQSDD
+851 
-864 LRWYEATRQSDGS
+864 
-877 YKLTVNKK
+877 
-885 DHQYR
+885 
-890 TGTYTVHLY
+890 
-899 YKDSS
+899 
-904 GGLTGAGGTTTVLSE
+904 
-919 VPVQRSYTVY
+919 RSYTIY

-996 LFISIHFNATGLAS
+996 IFISIHFNATGLAS

-1033 VMHNDPTRLAE
+1033 AMHNDPTRLAE

-1057 SGTGAVNRGVR
+1057 GGTGAVNRGVR

-1087 GFMDNPSDLQKIKQ
+1087 GFMENPSDLQKIKQ

-1115 IDNWYGAVGGKPTSG
+1115 IDNWYGAVGSKPTSG
-1130 TSTQKKSTE
+1130 TSKQKKSTE
-1139 QSQMTVSQQSFF
+1139 QSQMTTSQQSFF

-1187 ATNAY
+1187 ATNAH

-1298 LN
+1298 LK

>member
-1 MKKRT
+1 MIQLSFGCVLNIDLNMRFEEEKVKKRT

-75 EKNTGKTIAFTIDAS
+75 EMNTGKTIAFTIDAS

-120 SAHNID
+120 SAHNLD

-142 SDLIENTS
+142 SDLIENTN
-150 ATVASKPVSS
+150 ATEASKPVSS
-160 GTVVDSVEK
+160 GTVVGSVEK

-194 SSNATTASTLT
+194 SSNVTSASTLT

-226 TNSSSQTS
+226 TNSSAQSS

-261 FAVWSDENG
+261 FAVWSDEKG

-300 HTYVNRNGKMVYLNE
+300 HTYVNRNGKMVYL
-315 IVVDVKASGT
+315 
-325 VTIENVNDAKGT
+325 DAIT
-337 FDVRVTNI
+337 LDVREPLPKQKIVKISEYKFEVIISDVPNYFNGITVPTWTNI
-345 SSPKDIASVILP
+345 NNQDDIK
-357 TWSQS
+357 
-362 DDLRWYEATRQSD
+362 WYEGVRQSD
-375 GSYKLTVNKKDH
+375 GSYKVSVDINNHNYETGLYLVHSYGVLPNKQLVALAQTTHTVPKPQIKQTITQTSLASFDVVI
-387 QYRTGTYT
+387 TGVPNYYT
-395 VHLYYKDSSGG
+395 RVMIPTWTNYKDQ
-406 LTGVGGTTTRLTE
+406 
-419 VKPTGTIT
+419 
-427 IENVN
+427 
-432 DAQGTFDVRV
+432 D
-442 TNISSPKDIA
+442 DIK
-452 SVILPTWSQS
+452 
-462 DDLRWYEATRQ
+462 WYEGVRQ
-473 SDGSYKLT
+473 SDGSYKVSVDINNHNYEIGLYH
-481 VNKKDHQYRTGTYTV
+481 VHAYGVLPNKKLQAMFSATHTV
-496 HLYYKDSSGGLKGV
+496 SA
-510 GGTTTRLTEVKPTGT
+510 
-525 ITIENVNDAQGTFD
+525 I
-539 VRVTN
+539 
-544 ISSPKDIASV
+544 DIAKEQPS
-554 ILPTW
+554 
-559 SQSDDLRW
+559 
-567 YEATRQSDGSYKLTV
+567 A
-582 NKKDHQYRTGT
+582 
-593 YTVHLYY
+593 
-600 KDSSGGLTGV
+600 
-610 GGTTTRLTEVKPTG
+610 
-624 TITIE
+624 
-629 NVNDAKGTFDVC
+629 
-641 VTNIS
+641 
-646 SPKDIAS
+646 
-653 VILPT
+653 
-658 WSQSDDLRW
+658 
-667 YEATR
+667 
-672 QSDGS
+672 
-677 YKLTVNKKDHQ
+677 
-688 YRTGTY
+688 
-694 TVHLYYKDSSG
+694 
-705 GLTGAGGTTT
+705 
-715 RLTEV
+715 
-720 KPTGTITIENVNDAQ
+720 
-735 GTFDVRVT
+735 
-743 NISSPKDIASVILP
+743 
-757 TWSQSDDLRWY
+757 
-768 EATRQSDGS
+768 
-777 YKLTVN
+777 
-783 KKDHQYRTGAY
+783 
-794 TVHLYYKDSSG
+794 
-805 GLTGVGGTTTRLTEV
+805 
-820 KPTGTITIE
+820 
-829 NVNDAKG
+829 
-836 TFDVRVTNISSPKDI
+836 
-851 ASVILPTWSQSDD
+851 
-864 LRWYEATRQSDGS
+864 
-877 YKLTVNKK
+877 
-885 DHQYR
+885 
-890 TGTYTVHLY
+890 
-899 YKDSS
+899 
-904 GGLTGAGGTTTVLSE
+904 
-919 VPVQRSYTVY
+919 RSYTIY

-934 GGVDSGASY
+934 GGEDSGASY

-1033 VMHNDPTRLAE
+1033 AMHNDPTRLAE
-1044 SKILANQVQASLI
+1044 SEILANQVQASLI

-1068 RETFA
+1068 RDTFA

-1087 GFMDNPSDLQKIKQ
+1087 GFMDNPSDLQKIKE

-1115 IDNWYGAVGGKPTSG
+1115 IDNWYGPVGGKPTSG

-1139 QSQMTVSQQSFF
+1139 QSQMTTGQQSFF

-1208 TVQTKE
+1208 TVHTKE
-1214 VVNGKTITVE
+1214 VVNGRTITVE

-1276 TDPAYAEKLKSL
+1276 TDPAYAEKLKS
-1288 IQRYG
+1288 IVQRYR

>member
-1 MKKRT
+1 MIQLSFGCVLNIDLNMGFEEEKVKKRT

-52 GQMKAILSNITGE
+52 GRMKAILSNITGE

-75 EKNTGKTIAFTIDAS
+75 ETNTGKTIAFTIDAS

-108 FTLALTVNLIDG
+108 FTLALTANLIDG
-120 SAHNID
+120 SAHNLD

-134 VAENTNDD
+134 VAENTDDD

-150 ATVASKPVSS
+150 ATETSKPVSS

-194 SSNATTASTLT
+194 SSKVTSASTMT

-226 TNSSSQTS
+226 TNSSAQSS

-325 VTIENVNDAKGT
+325 ITISNVNSQTGSFDVTIS
-337 FDVRVTNI
+337 NI
-345 SSPKDIASVILP
+345 TAPRGLTKVYVP
-357 TWSQS
+357 TWTEAGGQ
-362 DDLRWYEATRQSD
+362 DDIKWYEANRESD
-375 GSYKLTVNKKDH
+375 GSYKLTVNKVNHKSEVGD
-387 QYRTGTYT
+387 YNI
-395 VHLYYKDSSGG
+395 HLYYRDESGNLVYITETVVQLLDNKISGSLAVSSMDSK
-406 LTGVGGTTTRLTE
+406 TGSF
-419 VKPTGTIT
+419 K
-427 IENVN
+427 
-432 DAQGTFDVRV
+432 VRV
-442 TNISSPKDIA
+442 TNISSPTTISRILVPTWTETNGQDDIKWYVA
-452 SVILPTWSQS
+452 SRESDGSYSITVNKANHKFEIGDYNLHLYYQANDGSLQYVNETVVNLPSAKASGDISVSDINEQNGSFNVRITNVSSPVGLNQVLVPVWTESNGQDDIKWYIANRQTDGSYLLKVNKSQHKSETGKYNIHVYYRGEDGNLTYVNETTAILREAKSSGKISVIEKDDVRGIFKVRITDVVAPNTLTNVIIPTWTESAGQ
-462 DDLRWYEATRQ
+462 DDIKWYEASRQ
-473 SDGSYKLT
+473 SDGSYLIT
-481 VNKKDHQYRTGTYTV
+481 VNKSQHDFETGIYNVHVYYRDSDGKLIFVGATTTELAASKSSGKLSVSSVDSKSGTFSLKVSNIVSSPSLARVEVVVWTQSDASDKKSYSATLQKDGTYSV
-496 HLYYKDSSGGLKGV
+496 QIDKSNHNNFYGDYQVSVYYVYSDYKDFVASSV
-510 GGTTTRLTEVKPTGT
+510 
-525 ITIENVNDAQGTFD
+525 VN
-539 VRVTN
+539 
-544 ISSPKDIASV
+544 
-554 ILPTW
+554 LP
-559 SQSDDLRW
+559 S
-567 YEATRQSDGSYKLTV
+567 A
-582 NKKDHQYRTGT
+582 
-593 YTVHLYY
+593 
-600 KDSSGGLTGV
+600 
-610 GGTTTRLTEVKPTG
+610 
-624 TITIE
+624 
-629 NVNDAKGTFDVC
+629 
-641 VTNIS
+641 
-646 SPKDIAS
+646 
-653 VILPT
+653 
-658 WSQSDDLRW
+658 
-667 YEATR
+667 
-672 QSDGS
+672 
-677 YKLTVNKKDHQ
+677 
-688 YRTGTY
+688 
-694 TVHLYYKDSSG
+694 
-705 GLTGAGGTTT
+705 
-715 RLTEV
+715 
-720 KPTGTITIENVNDAQ
+720 
-735 GTFDVRVT
+735 
-743 NISSPKDIASVILP
+743 
-757 TWSQSDDLRWY
+757 
-768 EATRQSDGS
+768 
-777 YKLTVN
+777 
-783 KKDHQYRTGAY
+783 
-794 TVHLYYKDSSG
+794 
-805 GLTGVGGTTTRLTEV
+805 
-820 KPTGTITIE
+820 
-829 NVNDAKG
+829 
-836 TFDVRVTNISSPKDI
+836 
-851 ASVILPTWSQSDD
+851 
-864 LRWYEATRQSDGS
+864 
-877 YKLTVNKK
+877 
-885 DHQYR
+885 
-890 TGTYTVHLY
+890 
-899 YKDSS
+899 
-904 GGLTGAGGTTTVLSE
+904 
-919 VPVQRSYTVY
+919 RSYTIY

-996 LFISIHFNATGLAS
+996 LFISIHFNATGLPS

-1033 VMHNDPTRLAE
+1033 AMHNDPTRLAE
-1044 SKILANQVQASLI
+1044 SEILANQVQASLI

-1068 RETFA
+1068 RETLA

-1087 GFMDNPSDLQKIKQ
+1087 GFMNNPSDLQKINQ

-1115 IDNWYGAVGGKPTSG
+1115 IDNWYGAVGSKPTSG

-1139 QSQMTVSQQSFF
+1139 QSQMTTSQQSFF
-1151 NNILPAIQQVSQK
+1151 NKILPAIQQVSQK

-1276 TDPAYAEKLKSL
+1276 TDPAYAEKIKSL

>member
-1 MKKRT
+1 MIQLSFGCVLNIDLNMGFEEEKVKKRT

-37 NLPGTGGQLTVVEEA
+37 NLPGTGGQLAVVEEA

-75 EKNTGKTIAFTIDAS
+75 ETNTGKTIAFTIDAS

-120 SAHNID
+120 SAHNLD

-134 VAENTNDD
+134 VSENTNDD

-150 ATVASKPVSS
+150 ATEASKPVSS

-194 SSNATTASTLT
+194 SSKAKSASTLT

-226 TNSSSQTS
+226 TNSSAQSI

-315 IVVDVKASGT
+315 IVIDVKASGT
-325 VTIENVNDAKGT
+325 VTISNVDSQTGS
-337 FDVRVTNI
+337 FDVTISNI
-345 SSPKDIASVILP
+345 TAPRGLTKVYVP
-357 TWSQS
+357 TWTEAGGQ
-362 DDLRWYEATRQSD
+362 DDIKWYEANRQSD
-375 GSYKLTVNKKDH
+375 GSYKLTVNKVNHKNEVGD
-387 QYRTGTYT
+387 YNI
-395 VHLYYKDSSGG
+395 HLYYRDESGKLAYITETVVQLPANKISG
-406 LTGVGGTTTRLTE
+406 SLVVSNMDLKTGSF
-419 VKPTGTIT
+419 K
-427 IENVN
+427 
-432 DAQGTFDVRV
+432 VRV
-442 TNISSPKDIA
+442 TNISSPTTISRILVPTWTETNGQDDIKWYVA
-452 SVILPTWSQS
+452 SRESDGSYSITVNKANHKFEIGDYNLHLYYQANDGSLQYVNETVVNLPSAKASGDISVSDINEQNGSFNVRITNVSSPVGLNQVLVPVWTESNGQDDIKWYIANRQTDGSYLLKVNKSQHKSETGKYNIHVYYRGEDGNLTYVNETTAILPEAKSSGKISVIEKDDVRGIFKVRITDVVAPNTLTNVIIPTWTESAGQ
-462 DDLRWYEATRQ
+462 DDIKWYEASRQ
-473 SDGSYKLT
+473 SDGSYLIT
-481 VNKKDHQYRTGTYTV
+481 VNKNQHDFETGIYNVHVYYRDSDGKLIFVGATTTELAASKSSGKLSVSSVDSKSGTFSLKVSNIVSSPSLARVEVVVWTQSDASDKKSYSATLQKDGTYSV
-496 HLYYKDSSGGLKGV
+496 QVDKSNHNDFYGDYQVSVYYVYSDYKDFVASSV
-510 GGTTTRLTEVKPTGT
+510 
-525 ITIENVNDAQGTFD
+525 VN
-539 VRVTN
+539 
-544 ISSPKDIASV
+544 
-554 ILPTW
+554 LP
-559 SQSDDLRW
+559 S
-567 YEATRQSDGSYKLTV
+567 A
-582 NKKDHQYRTGT
+582 
-593 YTVHLYY
+593 
-600 KDSSGGLTGV
+600 
-610 GGTTTRLTEVKPTG
+610 
-624 TITIE
+624 
-629 NVNDAKGTFDVC
+629 
-641 VTNIS
+641 
-646 SPKDIAS
+646 
-653 VILPT
+653 
-658 WSQSDDLRW
+658 
-667 YEATR
+667 
-672 QSDGS
+672 
-677 YKLTVNKKDHQ
+677 
-688 YRTGTY
+688 
-694 TVHLYYKDSSG
+694 
-705 GLTGAGGTTT
+705 
-715 RLTEV
+715 
-720 KPTGTITIENVNDAQ
+720 
-735 GTFDVRVT
+735 
-743 NISSPKDIASVILP
+743 
-757 TWSQSDDLRWY
+757 
-768 EATRQSDGS
+768 
-777 YKLTVN
+777 
-783 KKDHQYRTGAY
+783 
-794 TVHLYYKDSSG
+794 
-805 GLTGVGGTTTRLTEV
+805 
-820 KPTGTITIE
+820 
-829 NVNDAKG
+829 
-836 TFDVRVTNISSPKDI
+836 
-851 ASVILPTWSQSDD
+851 
-864 LRWYEATRQSDGS
+864 
-877 YKLTVNKK
+877 
-885 DHQYR
+885 
-890 TGTYTVHLY
+890 
-899 YKDSS
+899 
-904 GGLTGAGGTTTVLSE
+904 
-919 VPVQRSYTVY
+919 RSYTIY

-996 LFISIHFNATGLAS
+996 IFISIHFNATGLAS

-1033 VMHNDPTRLAE
+1033 AMHNDPTRLAE

-1057 SGTGAVNRGVR
+1057 GGTGAVNRGVR

-1087 GFMDNPSDLQKIKQ
+1087 GFMENPSDLQKIKQ

-1115 IDNWYGAVGGKPTSG
+1115 IDNWYGAVGSKPTSG
-1130 TSTQKKSTE
+1130 TSKQKKSTE
-1139 QSQMTVSQQSFF
+1139 QSQMTTSQQSFF

-1187 ATNAY
+1187 ATNAH

-1298 LN
+1298 LK

>member
-37 NLPGTGGQLTVVEEA
+37 NLPGTGGQLAVVEEA
-52 GQMKAILSNITGE
+52 GQMKAVLSNITGE

-75 EKNTGKTIAFTIDAS
+75 ETNTGKTIAFTIDAS
-90 GQYVAYLDRSS
+90 GQYVAYLDRTS
-101 FSDEDRT
+101 FSDEDQA
-108 FTLALTVNLIDG
+108 FTLALTANLIDG
-120 SAHNID
+120 SAHNLD

-142 SDLIENTS
+142 SDLIENTN
-150 ATVASKPVSS
+150 ATEASKPVSS

-194 SSNATTASTLT
+194 SSNVTSASTLT

-226 TNSSSQTS
+226 ANSSAQSS

-261 FAVWSDENG
+261 FAVWSDEKG

-325 VTIENVNDAKGT
+325 VTIENVNDAQGTFDVRVTNISSPKDIASVILPTWSRSDDLRWYGATRQSDGSYKLTVNKKDHQYRTGTYTVHLYYKDSSGGLTGVGGTTTRLTEVKPTGTMTIENVNDAKGT

-432 DAQGTFDVRV
+432 DAKGTFDVRV
-442 TNISSPKDIA
+442 TNISSPKDIV
-452 SVILPTWSQS
+452 SIILPTWSQS
-462 DDLRWYEATRQ
+462 DDLRW
-473 SDGSYKLT
+473 
-481 VNKKDHQYRTGTYTV
+481 N
-496 HLYYKDSSGGLKGV
+496 
-510 GGTTTRLTEVKPTGT
+510 
-525 ITIENVNDAQGTFD
+525 
-539 VRVTN
+539 
-544 ISSPKDIASV
+544 
-554 ILPTW
+554 
-559 SQSDDLRW
+559 
-567 YEATRQSDGSYKLTV
+567 EATRQSDGSYKLTV

-629 NVNDAKGTFDVC
+629 NVNDAQGTFDVR

-658 WSQSDDLRW
+658 WSQSDDLHW

-715 RLTEV
+715 L
-720 KPTGTITIENVNDAQ
+720 
-735 GTFDVRVT
+735 
-743 NISSPKDIASVILP
+743 
-757 TWSQSDDLRWY
+757 
-768 EATRQSDGS
+768 
-777 YKLTVN
+777 
-783 KKDHQYRTGAY
+783 
-794 TVHLYYKDSSG
+794 
-805 GLTGVGGTTTRLTEV
+805 
-820 KPTGTITIE
+820 
-829 NVNDAKG
+829 
-836 TFDVRVTNISSPKDI
+836 
-851 ASVILPTWSQSDD
+851 
-864 LRWYEATRQSDGS
+864 
-877 YKLTVNKK
+877 
-885 DHQYR
+885 
-890 TGTYTVHLY
+890 
-899 YKDSS
+899 
-904 GGLTGAGGTTTVLSE
+904 LSE
-919 VPVQRSYTVY
+919 DPVQRSYTVY

-934 GGVDSGASY
+934 GGIDSGASY

-968 QVLMTRTADYN
+968 QVLVTRTADYN

-1033 VMHNDPTRLAE
+1033 AMHNDPTRLAE
-1044 SKILANQVQASLI
+1044 SEILANQVQASLI

-1130 TSTQKKSTE
+1130 TSTQRKSTE
-1139 QSQMTVSQQSFF
+1139 QSQMTTGQQSFF

-1187 ATNAY
+1187 AKNAY

-1244 TSTAWRIKNY
+1244 TSTAWRTKNY
-1254 ASFLQATNYETA
+1254 ASFLQATNHETA

-1293 LDQYD
+1293 LNQYD

>member
-1 MKKRT
+1 MIQLSFGCVLNIDLNMGFEEEKVKKRT

-75 EKNTGKTIAFTIDAS
+75 ETNTGKTIAFTIDAS
-90 GQYVAYLDRSS
+90 GQYVAYLDRTS
-101 FSDEDRT
+101 FSDEDQA
-108 FTLALTVNLIDG
+108 FTLALTANLIDG
-120 SAHNID
+120 SAHNLD

-142 SDLIENTS
+142 IDLIENTN
-150 ATVASKPVSS
+150 ATEASKPVSS

-194 SSNATTASTLT
+194 SSNVTSASTLT

-226 TNSSSQTS
+226 TNSGTQSS

-315 IVVDVKASGT
+315 IVVDVKVSGT
-325 VTIENVNDAKGT
+325 VTISNVDSQTGS
-337 FDVRVTNI
+337 FDVTISNI
-345 SSPKDIASVILP
+345 TAPRGLTKVYVP
-357 TWSQS
+357 TWTEAGGQ
-362 DDLRWYEATRQSD
+362 DDIKWYEANRQSD
-375 GSYKLTVNKKDH
+375 GSYKLTVNKVNHKSEVGNYQVH
-387 QYRTGTYT
+387 VYYRGEDGSMIGIGATTVNLPELKASGTVT
-395 VHLYYKDSSGG
+395 A
-406 LTGVGGTTTRLTE
+406 
-419 VKPTGTIT
+419 I
-427 IENVN
+427 NVN
-432 DAQGTFDVRV
+432 DQAGSYEVK
-442 TNISSPKDIA
+442 ISNVIAPKGLNK
-452 SVILPTWSQS
+452 VYVPTWTEAGGQ
-462 DDLRWYEATRQ
+462 DDIVWHEAERQ
-473 SDGSYKLT
+473 SDGSYLAKIT
-481 VNKKDHQYRTGTYTV
+481 KSAHKNGTGKYISHVYYRMLDGSM
-496 HLYYKDSSGGLKGV
+496 LAV
-510 GGTTTRLTEVKPTGT
+510 GGTQVE
-525 ITIENVNDAQGTFD
+525 
-539 VRVTN
+539 
-544 ISSPKDIASV
+544 
-554 ILPTW
+554 LP
-559 SQSDDLRW
+559 S
-567 YEATRQSDGSYKLTV
+567 A
-582 NKKDHQYRTGT
+582 
-593 YTVHLYY
+593 
-600 KDSSGGLTGV
+600 
-610 GGTTTRLTEVKPTG
+610 
-624 TITIE
+624 
-629 NVNDAKGTFDVC
+629 
-641 VTNIS
+641 
-646 SPKDIAS
+646 
-653 VILPT
+653 
-658 WSQSDDLRW
+658 
-667 YEATR
+667 
-672 QSDGS
+672 
-677 YKLTVNKKDHQ
+677 
-688 YRTGTY
+688 
-694 TVHLYYKDSSG
+694 
-705 GLTGAGGTTT
+705 
-715 RLTEV
+715 
-720 KPTGTITIENVNDAQ
+720 
-735 GTFDVRVT
+735 
-743 NISSPKDIASVILP
+743 
-757 TWSQSDDLRWY
+757 
-768 EATRQSDGS
+768 
-777 YKLTVN
+777 
-783 KKDHQYRTGAY
+783 
-794 TVHLYYKDSSG
+794 
-805 GLTGVGGTTTRLTEV
+805 
-820 KPTGTITIE
+820 
-829 NVNDAKG
+829 
-836 TFDVRVTNISSPKDI
+836 
-851 ASVILPTWSQSDD
+851 
-864 LRWYEATRQSDGS
+864 
-877 YKLTVNKK
+877 
-885 DHQYR
+885 
-890 TGTYTVHLY
+890 
-899 YKDSS
+899 
-904 GGLTGAGGTTTVLSE
+904 
-919 VPVQRSYTVY
+919 RSYTIY

-968 QVLMTRTADYN
+968 QVLMTRTDDYS

-984 ERSKMANQSNAD
+984 ERSQMANQSNAD
-996 LFISIHFNATGLAS
+996 LFISIHFNATGLPS
-1010 SNATGIETYW
+1010 SDATGIETYW

-1033 VMHNDPTRLAE
+1033 AMHNDPTRLAE
-1044 SKILANQVQASLI
+1044 SEILANQVQASLI

-1068 RETFA
+1068 RDTFA

-1087 GFMDNPSDLQKIKQ
+1087 GFMSNPSDLQKIKE
-1101 DSYQTKLANALAQG
+1101 DAYQTKLANALAQG
-1115 IDNWYGAVGGKPTSG
+1115 IDNWYGAVGSKPTSG

-1139 QSQMTVSQQSFF
+1139 QSQMTTSQQSFF
-1151 NNILPAIQQVSQK
+1151 NKILPAIQQVSQK

-1244 TSTAWRIKNY
+1244 TSTAWRTKNY

>member
-1 MKKRT
+1 MIQLSFGIVLNIDLNMGFEEEKVKKRT

-37 NLPGTGGQLTVVEEA
+37 NLPGTSGQLTVVEEA
-52 GQMKAILSNITGE
+52 GQMKAILSNIIGE

-75 EKNTGKTIAFTIDAS
+75 ETNTGKTIAFTIDAS

-120 SAHNID
+120 SAHNLD

-134 VAENTNDD
+134 VADNADDD

-150 ATVASKPVSS
+150 ATETSKPVSS

-169 DSSSSASETQSSST
+169 DSSSSASEIQSSST

-194 SSNATTASTLT
+194 SSNTTSASTMT

-226 TNSSSQTS
+226 TNSGTQTS

-325 VTIENVNDAKGT
+325 VTISNVDSQTGS
-337 FDVRVTNI
+337 FDVTISNI
-345 SSPKDIASVILP
+345 TAPRGLTKVFVP
-357 TWSQS
+357 TWTEAGGQ
-362 DDLRWYEATRQSD
+362 DDIKWYEANQQSD
-375 GSYKLTVNKKDH
+375 GSYKLTVNKVNH
-387 QYRTGTYT
+387 LSEVGNYQVHVYYRGEDGSMIGIGATTVNLPELKASGTVT
-395 VHLYYKDSSGG
+395 A
-406 LTGVGGTTTRLTE
+406 
-419 VKPTGTIT
+419 I
-427 IENVN
+427 NVN
-432 DAQGTFDVRV
+432 DQAGSYEVK
-442 TNISSPKDIA
+442 ISNVIA
-452 SVILPTWSQS
+452 PNGLNKVYVPTWTEAGGQ
-462 DDLRWYEATRQ
+462 DDIVWHEAERQ
-473 SDGSYKLT
+473 SDGSYLAKITKSEHKNGTGKYISHVYYQGLEGTLT
-481 VNKKDHQYRTGTYTV
+481 AIGATSITLPELKASGTVTAINVNDQAGSYEVKISNVVAPKGIRKIFVPTWTEAGGQDDIVWHEAQLQTDGTYLVKITKSEHKNGIGKYISHV
-496 HLYYKDSSGGLKGV
+496 YYQGLDGTLTAIGATSITLPELKTSGTITAINVNDQAGSYEVKISNVIAPKGLNKVYVPTWTEAGDQDDIVWHEAQLQSDGTYLAKITKSEHKNGTGIYVSHVYFRMLDGSMLAV
-510 GGTTTRLTEVKPTGT
+510 GGTQVE
-525 ITIENVNDAQGTFD
+525 
-539 VRVTN
+539 
-544 ISSPKDIASV
+544 
-554 ILPTW
+554 LP
-559 SQSDDLRW
+559 S
-567 YEATRQSDGSYKLTV
+567 A
-582 NKKDHQYRTGT
+582 
-593 YTVHLYY
+593 
-600 KDSSGGLTGV
+600 
-610 GGTTTRLTEVKPTG
+610 
-624 TITIE
+624 
-629 NVNDAKGTFDVC
+629 
-641 VTNIS
+641 
-646 SPKDIAS
+646 
-653 VILPT
+653 
-658 WSQSDDLRW
+658 
-667 YEATR
+667 
-672 QSDGS
+672 
-677 YKLTVNKKDHQ
+677 
-688 YRTGTY
+688 
-694 TVHLYYKDSSG
+694 
-705 GLTGAGGTTT
+705 
-715 RLTEV
+715 
-720 KPTGTITIENVNDAQ
+720 
-735 GTFDVRVT
+735 
-743 NISSPKDIASVILP
+743 
-757 TWSQSDDLRWY
+757 
-768 EATRQSDGS
+768 
-777 YKLTVN
+777 
-783 KKDHQYRTGAY
+783 
-794 TVHLYYKDSSG
+794 
-805 GLTGVGGTTTRLTEV
+805 
-820 KPTGTITIE
+820 
-829 NVNDAKG
+829 
-836 TFDVRVTNISSPKDI
+836 
-851 ASVILPTWSQSDD
+851 
-864 LRWYEATRQSDGS
+864 
-877 YKLTVNKK
+877 
-885 DHQYR
+885 
-890 TGTYTVHLY
+890 
-899 YKDSS
+899 
-904 GGLTGAGGTTTVLSE
+904 
-919 VPVQRSYTVY
+919 RSYTIY

-968 QVLMTRTADYN
+968 QVLMTRTDDFS

-984 ERSKMANQSNAD
+984 ERSQMANQSNAD
-996 LFISIHFNATGLAS
+996 LFISIHFNATGLPS
-1010 SNATGIETYW
+1010 SDATGIETYW

-1033 VMHNDPTRLAE
+1033 TMHNDPTRLAE
-1044 SKILANQVQASLI
+1044 SEILANQVQTSLI

-1068 RETFA
+1068 RDTFA

-1087 GFMDNPSDLQKIKQ
+1087 GFMDNPSDLQKINQ

-1115 IDNWYGAVGGKPTSG
+1115 IDNWYGAVGSKPTSG

-1139 QSQMTVSQQSFF
+1139 QSQMTTSQQSFF
-1151 NNILPAIQQVSQK
+1151 NKILPAIQQVSQK

-1288 IQRYG
+1288 IQQYS

-1298 LN
+1298 